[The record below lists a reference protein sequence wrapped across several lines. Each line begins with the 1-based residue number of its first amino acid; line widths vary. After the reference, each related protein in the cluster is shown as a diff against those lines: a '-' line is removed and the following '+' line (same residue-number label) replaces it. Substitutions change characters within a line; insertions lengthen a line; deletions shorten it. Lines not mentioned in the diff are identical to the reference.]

1 MMKTRYIYPQEEY
14 EIAGLSFAVLH
25 RGYCTS
31 GQADRFF
38 REKLEVLNC
47 RYSGDLRF

>member
-1 MMKTRYIYPQEEY
+1 MMKTRGMNSLEECK
-14 EIAGLSFAVLH
+14 IIRPSFAVLH

-38 REKLEVLNC
+38 REKLEVLDC
-47 RYSGDLRF
+47 RTPAT